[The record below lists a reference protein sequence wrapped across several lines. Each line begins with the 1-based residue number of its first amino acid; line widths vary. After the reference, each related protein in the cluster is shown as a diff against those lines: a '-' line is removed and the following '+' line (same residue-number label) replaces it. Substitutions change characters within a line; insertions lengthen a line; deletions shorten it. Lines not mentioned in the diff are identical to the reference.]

1 MDEQSHQQTH
11 GPDRILLAEQQVR
24 VALADGDRQTP
35 PKRRHLFDQ
44 IKSEMVQL
52 ESVFATLLLFH
63 NDTPFWGGVATHPW
77 VIRD

>member
-35 PKRRHLFDQ
+35 PK
-44 IKSEMVQL
+44 
-52 ESVFATLLLFH
+52 
-63 NDTPFWGGVATHPW
+63 
-77 VIRD
+77 